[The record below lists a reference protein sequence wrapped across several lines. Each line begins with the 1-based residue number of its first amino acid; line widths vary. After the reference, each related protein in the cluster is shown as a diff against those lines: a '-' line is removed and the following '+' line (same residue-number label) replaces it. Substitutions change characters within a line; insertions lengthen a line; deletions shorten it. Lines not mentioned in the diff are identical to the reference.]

1 LGDGAGGGGG
11 TATLVG
17 EVLGTGGGGG
27 GGGGAATGVVVAAGM
42 LPAATTV
49 GVAVAVGALHA
60 VEPHAE
66 LRTSSG
72 FLLVVFTTVPQGSV
86 PIMVDP
92 QPHLALQRATQS
104 AEPRCLLAQAGPA
117 SPLGRAENARA
128 RVIIT
133 A

>member
-17 EVLGTGGGGG
+17 EVLGTGGG

-49 GVAVAVGALHA
+49 GVAVAVGAA